1 MTEKAHVKSTR
12 RISKIWLVPIFVI
25 LVGGWMVYTQWR
37 DQGPLITIE
46 LKSASG
52 IEVNKTPIK
61 VRDVDVGQVKKI
73 ELKPGLDGVLVT
85 ARMEASAARLLTDK
99 TQFWVVSPRISFSEV
114 SGLNTLISGSYIA
127 MSANDEG
134 NEERQFVA
142 LERPPATP
150 IGTPGLHLT
159 LKSDDRFAYKTGDP
173 IIYKGFKDE

>member
-99 TQFWVVSPRISFSEV
+99 TQFWVV
-114 SGLNTLISGSYIA
+114 
-127 MSANDEG
+127 
-134 NEERQFVA
+134 
-142 LERPPATP
+142 
-150 IGTPGLHLT
+150 
-159 LKSDDRFAYKTGDP
+159 KSS
-173 IIYKGFKDE
+173 IFK